1 MEKTILDMCCGS
13 RMFYFDKHDP
23 NVLFADIREYHDTLC
38 DGRKL
43 DVQPDMIAD
52 CTALPFEDE
61 TFNMV
66 VFDPPHLQKVGQNS
80 WLCKKYGKLPEN
92 WQAFINDS
100 IHEGMRVLKTGG
112 TLIFKWNEQQIKV
125 GEVLKAIKDY
135 KPIFGHRT
143 TINNQTIWMT
153 FMKKQEIKKME
164 KTIYIPGDLVMT
176 NGIPIGTKKGIVYQ
190 VTESNAEKIVKD
202 GNEFTILRGSVILSN
217 IKGNTFHDEGFLF
230 GDCGAWIKDIVP
242 IPLTPSIL
250 EKNGYRQV
258 VNHSHIYQHIENDCY
273 EIWKNVTN
281 WTMNWRG
288 VPLCKFKYLH
298 ELQHI
303 LLFLDLNS
311 EMEV

>member
-23 NVLFADIREYHDTLC
+23 NVLFTDIREYHDTLC

-125 GEVLKAIKDY
+125 GDVLKAIKDY

-143 TINNQTIWMT
+143 TIKNQTIWMT
-153 FMKKQEIKKME
+153 FMKYRWTIK
-164 KTIYIPGDLVMT
+164 
-176 NGIPIGTKKGIVYQ
+176 N
-190 VTESNAEKIVKD
+190 S
-202 GNEFTILRGSVILSN
+202 SV
-217 IKGNTFHDEGFLF
+217 
-230 GDCGAWIKDIVP
+230 
-242 IPLTPSIL
+242 
-250 EKNGYRQV
+250 
-258 VNHSHIYQHIENDCY
+258 
-273 EIWKNVTN
+273 
-281 WTMNWRG
+281 
-288 VPLCKFKYLH
+288 
-298 ELQHI
+298 
-303 LLFLDLNS
+303 
-311 EMEV
+311 

>member
-23 NVLFADIREYHDTLC
+23 NVLFTDIREYHDTLC

-135 KPIFGHRT
+135 KPIFGHRI
-143 TINNQTIWMT
+143 TIKSQTIWMT
-153 FMKKQEIKKME
+153 FMKYRWSLKK
-164 KTIYIPGDLVMT
+164 
-176 NGIPIGTKKGIVYQ
+176 
-190 VTESNAEKIVKD
+190 
-202 GNEFTILRGSVILSN
+202 N
-217 IKGNTFHDEGFLF
+217 INK
-230 GDCGAWIKDIVP
+230 
-242 IPLTPSIL
+242 
-250 EKNGYRQV
+250 EKNNYYANRFTF
-258 VNHSHIYQHIENDCY
+258 S
-273 EIWKNVTN
+273 
-281 WTMNWRG
+281 
-288 VPLCKFKYLH
+288 
-298 ELQHI
+298 
-303 LLFLDLNS
+303 LLFLMIKLEEAKGDQMADKNFVAALTEVLRYFRDNGELKKAYELQKDSLADIANS
-311 EMEV
+311 PWAKLVIGMLTSKMQEDKVDAELPNIDALIEENTSDDFIEKKINDVLGDDVELKEE